1 MIPEDKDYGS
11 KNPGGTW
18 SGTVGIVATRHAHL
32 GLNMFAFST
41 ERMEVVD
48 FLNHIFIFR
57 KAQSLHAP
65 DVTLIHSCN

>member
-1 MIPEDKDYGS
+1 LFAYPSTNFIVLYRWEKMIPEDKDYGS

-48 FLNHIFIFR
+48 FLNPIFAFR
-57 KAQSLHAP
+57 
-65 DVTLIHSCN
+65 